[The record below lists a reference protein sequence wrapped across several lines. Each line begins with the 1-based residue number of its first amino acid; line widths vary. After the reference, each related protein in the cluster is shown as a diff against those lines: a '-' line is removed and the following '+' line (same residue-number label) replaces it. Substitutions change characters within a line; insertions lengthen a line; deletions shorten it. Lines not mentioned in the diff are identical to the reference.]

1 MIMPPVEQATNGH
14 QRQGW
19 LGHVCRHLSQ
29 LAAEGERLRGVEVG
43 VLQGATSHCLL
54 KSFPLLHLSMVD
66 VWASFDKESEYS
78 RSGDR
83 CARLSSDRQNA
94 NRHAAEAATAFAADR
109 RTMLQMTSLEA
120 SRRFEVDSLDF
131 AIIDADHTYDA
142 VLQDLQSWWP
152 KLRSGGLLLGTNLGH
167 RRDRRGTWGISR
179 AVDTFL
185 KEHRVR
191 LKTASDGFW
200 SIEKSVILSLD
211 NNASADG
218 NPAVTIAIVCH
229 NYGRYLDECISSV
242 MAQTRPPQEVIVVD
256 DSSTDDTATVAVSWQ
271 AFGVRYLRVE
281 NQNTHATRRAAF
293 EASHGDVILF
303 LDADD
308 QIASDFIESGIGHFA
323 DPAVG
328 LVYQDQQCIGLKD
341 ELVEYPDEFDA
352 ELLQKYNFISSACM
366 IRRSAIEQSGVFSH
380 DLVQRRTLEDW
391 FEFRKSLGYTWKAVK
406 QSSQHIYRIHE
417 TNSEWDD
424 IPYFELAGLAH
435 DHVTLFVA
443 VTDDEGHWG
452 EVSAFL
458 SLQSWPH
465 QQISLILYDVSG
477 NAQVQ
482 DEVRHWIA
490 DCNYDDVR
498 HVRIAEQF
506 VTDQEANCEQ
516 TLSWNDSAG
525 LNDFQFASAMNWL
538 RGEVFTPFVWILG
551 ADTVPLQRDACRLLL
566 EKIGDTTAV
575 ITCPTELAPE
585 SESLF
590 QFQEPIDE
598 SATETAR
605 GLPEQI
611 EFRCLLMRR
620 EVLKTHVFDHSEHY
634 GGAIAKFRHYFAHYP
649 WQWKV
654 QDELQAVQLAHYL
667 RPVEEPLARTH
678 EVIKGWQD
686 EFLSAWY
693 ISRESDRYL
702 NQFGAF
708 STNARRAREASML
721 APISVVIP
729 AHGNE
734 HLTVMALR
742 YLDAFCSVPFKAV
755 YVDNGSDIQAVAHI
769 RQAMEAM
776 HCCCQV
782 IRNQENVGFS
792 TAVNQ
797 GIEASSGSHVLLLN
811 NDCFIAPWCI
821 ETLMSHLD
829 REPTTAVVGP
839 MTCDRIGT
847 SLRRRDCRRLTGVSR
862 ISRFWD
868 VFDVANRLSRHGET
882 LDQNMLPFFCALLN
896 RDAIADVGMH
906 RTDGAL
912 ASGLR
917 GDDEWCARAR
927 SKGWKISLALDAYA
941 VHLQSKTFDSLSL
954 CRETLIDAA
963 DKQLR
968 SEGISLQ

>member
-1 MIMPPVEQATNGH
+1 MQPTRQDNDSTSPSEPTDWVSHAVTRLMP
-14 QRQGW
+14 
-19 LGHVCRHLSQ
+19 LSGDV
-29 LAAEGERLRGVEVG
+29 LKGAEVG
-43 VLQGATSHCLL
+43 VLQGETSRRLL
-54 KSFPLLHLSMVD
+54 GRLPSLHLCMVD
-66 VWASFDKESEYS
+66 TWSSFSKDSDYYL
-78 RSGDR
+78 SGDR
-83 CARLSSDRQNA
+83 CARLSDDRQQVNMEEA
-94 NRHAAEAATAFAADR
+94 GAATEFAAER
-109 RTMLQMTSLEA
+109 RTIMQSTSPDA
-120 SRRFEVDSLDF
+120 SHQFDDSSLDF
-131 AIIDADHTYDA
+131 VIIDADHTYGA
-142 VLQDLQSWWP
+142 VLKDLYCWWP
-152 KLRSGGLLLGTNLGH
+152 KLRTGGLLLGTNLGH

-179 AVDTFL
+179 AIDVFSR
-185 KEHRVR
+185 EHRVR
-191 LKTASDGFW
+191 VQTASNGFW
-200 SIEKSVILSLD
+200 SIEKSVIPTLD
-211 NNASADG
+211 HNAPADG

-242 MAQTRPPQEVIVVD
+242 MSQTRSPQEVIVVD
-256 DSSTDDTATVAVSWQ
+256 DSSTDNTATIAESWQ
-271 AFGVRYLRVE
+271 QFGVRYLRVD

-308 QIASDFIESGIGHFA
+308 QIATNFIESGIGHFA

-352 ELLQKYNFISSACM
+352 ELLQKFNFISSACM
-366 IRRSAIEQSGVFSH
+366 IRRSAIEQSGVFGH

-391 FEFRKSLGYTWKAVK
+391 FEFRKSVGYTWKAVK

-417 TNSEWDD
+417 SNSEWDD

-435 DHVTLFVA
+435 ERVTLFVP
-443 VTDDEGHWG
+443 VTSDEGHWG

-465 QQISLILYDVSG
+465 QQVSLILYDVSDDARTQ
-477 NAQVQ
+477 N
-482 DEVRHWIA
+482 EVRHWIA
-490 DCNYDDVR
+490 QCNYNDVR
-498 HVRIAEQF
+498 HISA
-506 VTDQEANCEQ
+506 TDQLDAG
-516 TLSWNDSAG
+516 LSPEDEPAPGWSDSAG

-538 RGEVFTPFVWILG
+538 RGELFTPFVWILG
-551 ADTVPLQRDACRLLL
+551 ADTVPQERDACRLLL
-566 EKIGDTTAV
+566 EKIDDTTAV
-575 ITCPTELAPE
+575 VTCPTELAPE
-585 SESLF
+585 SECLF
-590 QFQEPIDE
+590 QAHQPDGEL
-598 SATETAR
+598 ANGTTR
-605 GLPEQI
+605 HLPEQI

-634 GGAIAKFRHYFAHYP
+634 GGPVAKFRHFFTHCPWRWTAH
-649 WQWKV
+649 
-654 QDELQAVQLAHYL
+654 DELQAVQLARYS

-686 EFLSAWY
+686 EFLSTWY
-693 ISRESDRYL
+693 TSREADRYL
-702 NQFGAF
+702 DRFNTF
-708 STNARRAREASML
+708 SMHARKAREASML

-742 YLDAFCSVPFKAV
+742 YLDAFCSVPFKV
-755 YVDNGSDIQAVAHI
+755 IYVDNGSDIHAVAYV

-782 IRNQENVGFS
+782 IRNQENAGFS

-797 GIEASSGSHVLLLN
+797 GIDASSGSHVLLLN

-821 ETLMSHLD
+821 EILMSHLD

-868 VFDVANRLSRHGET
+868 MFEVANRLSRHGET

-927 SKGWKISLALDAYA
+927 SNGWKISLALGAYA

-954 CRETLIDAA
+954 CRESLIDAA

-968 SEGISLQ
+968 REGIQL